1 MKLINASVR
10 LYQLLLRLYP
20 KATRTRVAEDMEE
33 CFRDLCMAAHRK
45 QGTVGV
51 IGAAFRTFAE
61 LPLSAWRAHSAV
73 RKEMKT
79 RGRGRLWFWTFVTRC
94 ADY

>member
-1 MKLINASVR
+1 MKLIDASVR
-10 LYQLLLRLYP
+10 LYRLLLRLYP

-33 CFRDLCMAAHRK
+33 CFRDLCMAAQRK

-61 LPLSAWRAHSAV
+61 RVASAFGGS
-73 RKEMKT
+73 
-79 RGRGRLWFWTFVTRC
+79 
-94 ADY
+94 